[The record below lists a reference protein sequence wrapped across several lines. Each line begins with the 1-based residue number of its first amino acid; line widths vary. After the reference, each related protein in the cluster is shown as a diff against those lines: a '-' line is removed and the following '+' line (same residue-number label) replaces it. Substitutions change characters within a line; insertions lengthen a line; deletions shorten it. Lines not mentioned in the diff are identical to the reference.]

1 MVRIDRQDG
10 TCEVIG
16 NAASSGAGAD
26 PMAFTSDWHRS
37 VIEDFAAAI
46 RDGRPPLVSG
56 RDALV
61 VHRLITALEMSAASG
76 SRVAPGDL

>member
-1 MVRIDRQDG
+1 MASALAHSLGMGV
-10 TCEVIG
+10 
-16 NAASSGAGAD
+16 NAGHDLSLD
-26 PMAFTSDWHRS
+26 NLK
-37 VIEDFAAAI
+37 DFAAAI